1 MFVFYV
7 LHIVSAVCS
16 ILADFVC
23 RCIFVFVL
31 FVFLHFCDCVI
42 VHVRFVFGAYCDMS
56 AEAILGEFV
65 KVVK

>member
-31 FVFLHFCDCVI
+31 FVCFFCIFVI

>member
-31 FVFLHFCDCVI
+31 FVCFFSIFVI

>member
-31 FVFLHFCDCVI
+31 FVFFCIFVI

-56 AEAILGEFV
+56 VEAILGEFV